1 MSSFSRRTFIASM
14 TAAAAGAAFAAGS
27 KKPQK
32 LSILILDTL
41 GPLGRYQARAAL
53 ARGHSVTIY
62 KRGERDHELPDTVE
76 FLEGTRFGDYAAL
89 SGRRFDVII
98 DNGAASQ
105 PKWVAA
111 VATHVAAKHY
121 IFLSNETEEAE
132 GAVAESF
139 ASRTIIRAAATAGT
153 GDPTDRFTYWAVRV
167 AAGGEVLAP
176 GSPDSPAAF
185 IDLRDLSEWMIRLA
199 EQRTRGTF
207 DAIAPLTM
215 REFLEGLRTAT
226 KSDATFTWVPA
237 EFVISHD
244 VRLPVWTK
252 HPFDPKSAMAAGL
265 TYRPL
270 SDTAATTLAWYRSF
284 DLDRQAA
291 MRAGITREQEQ
302 ALLDA
307 WSATKK
313 EIR

>member
-1 MSSFSRRTFIASM
+1 MSSFSRRTFIASVA
-14 TAAAAGAAFAAGS
+14 AAAAGAAFGATP

-53 ARGHSVTIY
+53 ERGHHVTIY
-62 KRGERDHELPDTVE
+62 KRGERDRELPDTIE
-76 FLEGTRFGDYAAL
+76 FLEGTRFGNYAAL
-89 SGRRFDVII
+89 KGRRFDVII

-111 VATHVAAKHY
+111 IAANVAAKHY

-132 GAVAESF
+132 RAVAESF
-139 ASRTIIRAAATAGT
+139 ASRTIVRAAATAGI

-176 GSPDSPAAF
+176 GSPDAPAAF

-207 DAIAPLTM
+207 DAISPLTM
-215 REFLEGLRTAT
+215 RQFLEGLRAAT
-226 KSDATFTWVPA
+226 KSNATFTWVPA
-237 EFVISHD
+237 EFVTAHD
-244 VRLPVWTK
+244 VRLPVWTT
-252 HPFDPKSAMAAGL
+252 HPFDPKSAIAAGL
-265 TYRPL
+265 TVRPL
-270 SDTAATTLAWYRSF
+270 ADTTATTLAWYRSL

-302 ALLDA
+302 ALLEA
-307 WSATKK
+307 WKATKK
-313 EIR
+313 EN